1 MNFAMSELPKH
12 NMEVHAHYP
21 ASLVP
26 GHTCSH
32 NLLKEKG
39 LWYDVESIMEI
50 VSTCMR
56 MRYKIFLTLLTVA
69 L

>member
-1 MNFAMSELPKH
+1 MSELPRH

-21 ASLVP
+21 ASLVL
-26 GHTCSH
+26 GHICSH
-32 NLLKEKG
+32 NLLR

-50 VSTCMR
+50 LSTCMR
-56 MRYKIFLTLLTVA
+56 VRYKIFLTLLTVA

>member
-1 MNFAMSELPKH
+1 MSELPRH

-21 ASLVP
+21 ATLVP
-26 GHTCSH
+26 GHICSH
-32 NLLKEKG
+32 TCNLLKEKG
-39 LWYDVESIMEI
+39 LQYDVESIMEI

>member
-1 MNFAMSELPKH
+1 MSELPRH
-12 NMEVHAHYP
+12 TWRYMLTTQLYWILATY
-21 ASLVP
+21 AS
-26 GHTCSH
+26 HTC

-39 LWYDVESIMEI
+39 LQYDVESIMEI